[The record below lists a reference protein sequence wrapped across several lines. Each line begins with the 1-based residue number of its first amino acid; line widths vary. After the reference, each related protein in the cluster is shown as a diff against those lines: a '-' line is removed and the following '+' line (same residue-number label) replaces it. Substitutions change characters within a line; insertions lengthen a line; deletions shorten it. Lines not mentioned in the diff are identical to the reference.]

1 MSSPEDKGSFRSV
14 VYVPLGGDGP
24 PVDIHYEPL
33 EERSISICCPD
44 TGDKCLIDK
53 GPGPSDFAA
62 GSWAYRCPSC
72 GEEHSQS
79 YRASKALD
87 PNERSRRIDVPFEVD
102 LGELIEGQHIVTEGI
117 ELRTTSGSVL
127 HYDFVPGFPQ
137 RDRKLD
143 TSWGLGQVRDDLGS
157 EYDHGGGGGW
167 GAHPDGIVH
176 WGDED
181 LGRGIP
187 KTASWIEIEFMPAHY
202 SNVSSPWI
210 SKVKVDLRTG
220 SVIEV
225 TPGTQG
231 SRA

>member
-1 MSSPEDKGSFRSV
+1 MSSPEQKGSFRSV
-14 VYVPLGGDGP
+14 IYVPVGGDGP

-44 TGDKCLIDK
+44 TGDKCLIEK
-53 GPGPSDFAA
+53 GPVPSDFAA
-62 GSWAYRCPSC
+62 GSWTYRCPSC
-72 GEEHSQS
+72 GEEHTQS
-79 YRASKALD
+79 YRATKARD
-87 PNERSRRIDVPFEVD
+87 PNERSRTIDVAFEVD
-102 LGELIEGQHIVTEGI
+102 LGELIEGQHIVTQGI

-127 HYDFVPGFPQ
+127 HYDFVPGFVQ

-157 EYDHGGGGGW
+157 EYDHQGGGGW

-202 SNVSSPWI
+202 WTVPGPWI
-210 SKVKVDLRTG
+210 SKMRVDVSSAR
-220 SVIEV
+220 SF
-225 TPGTQG
+225 
-231 SRA
+231 R